1 MASMTEN
8 PTTAAAGLRDLR
20 DAVDAYRTCELATM
34 SRSGV
39 PITWPAVCTVSPAA
53 DRIILTTSISFPQ
66 KAFNIRR
73 DPRVALLFS
82 DPTGTGRTDLPQILV
97 RGTATC
103 PQEIHTGTQGMTEYW
118 RRLAGRQPSSR
129 GYVAN
134 ALGRWLFDW
143 YYMRLV
149 ITVTPL
155 EVIRTPRDAPAGP
168 MTAPRIGRSEDG
180 AFARL
185 CRELPGFSS
194 AVLATAA
201 VDEPP
206 VLRRVRLHADRSAG
220 GFMIQG
226 GRDLAAGPASLLLHR
241 HDDLLSNQR
250 QLGVLGALAKP
261 EDRWLFRPDR
271 LLPNM
276 FPDNPI
282 EMMRTL
288 YRARGSAARYLER
301 RGLERPAIDW
311 AAHRAC
317 EVAA

>member
-1 MASMTEN
+1 
-8 PTTAAAGLRDLR
+8 
-20 DAVDAYRTCELATM
+20 M

-39 PITWPAVCTVSPAA
+39 PITWPAVCTVSPDA
-53 DRIILTTSISFPQ
+53 DRITLTTSIAFPQ

-82 DPTGTGRTDLPQILV
+82 DPTGSGRSDLPQVLV

-103 PQEIHTGTQGMTEYW
+103 PQEIHTGTQGLTEYW
-118 RRLAGRQPSSR
+118 QRLAERQPSSR

-134 ALGRWLFDW
+134 AMGRWLFDW

-155 EVIRTPRDAPAGP
+155 EVTRTPREAPAGP
-168 MTAPRIGRSEDG
+168 MAAPLPHRSEDG
-180 AFARL
+180 AFARA

-194 AVLATAA
+194 AVLATAGG
-201 VDEPP
+201 DELP
-206 VLRRVRLHADRSAG
+206 VLRRVRLHADGSAG
-220 GFMIQG
+220 GFVLECSG
-226 GRDLAAGPASLLLHR
+226 PDLGAGPASLLLHR

-250 QLGVLGALAKP
+250 QLGMPGVLSQSG
-261 EDRWLFRPDR
+261 DQWLFRPDR

-276 FPDNPI
+276 FPDSPI
-282 EMMRTL
+282 EMVRTV
-288 YRARGSAARYLER
+288 YRARRSAARYLER
-301 RGLERPAIDW
+301 RGLSRPAIDW

-317 EVAA
+317 EATP

>member
-1 MASMTEN
+1 MTE
-8 PTTAAAGLRDLR
+8 PTTAAAGLRNLR
-20 DAVDAYRTCELATM
+20 DAIDAYRTCELATV

-39 PITWPAVCTVSPAA
+39 PITWPTVCTVSPDA

-82 DPTGTGRTDLPQILV
+82 DPTGSGRTDLPLVLV

-103 PQEIHTGTQGMTEYW
+103 PQEIHTGTQGLTEYW
-118 RRLAGRQPSSR
+118 RRLAERQPSSR
-129 GYVAN
+129 VYVTN

-143 YYMRLV
+143 YYLRLV

-155 EVIRTPRDAPAGP
+155 EVTRTPWEAPAGP
-168 MTAPRIGRSEDG
+168 MTAPRIGRSGDG
-180 AFARL
+180 AFARA

-194 AVLATAA
+194 AVLATAGA
-201 VDEPP
+201 DEPP
-206 VLRRVRLHADRSAG
+206 ILQRVRLQADQAAG
-220 GFMIQG
+220 GFVVQG
-226 GRDLAAGPASLLLHR
+226 GLDLASGPASLLLHR

-250 QLGVLGALAKP
+250 QLGILGALSTS
-261 EDRWLFRPDR
+261 DGRWLFRPDR

-276 FPDNPI
+276 FPDNPL

-288 YRARGSAARYLER
+288 YRARRSAARYLER
-301 RGLERPAIDW
+301 RGLSRPPIDW
-311 AAHRAC
+311 AAHRD
-317 EVAA
+317 AAP